1 MMELRIDPL
10 IRRLLSILGVYRLYK
25 SWLRHQI
32 SSGEKP
38 RHIGVILDGNRRWAS
53 SRSCQ
58 PWEGHRVGAEKAKEF
73 LEWCLD
79 LGIEAITLY
88 CFSTENF
95 HRPRE
100 EVEEL
105 MKLFEE
111 KLQELLESKLIHE
124 KRVRVRVLGRVDLLP
139 ERLQELIHRV
149 EEETK
154 DYDQFYLNLAI
165 AYGGR
170 AEIVDAA
177 RKIAERVERGELK
190 PDEIDEYLFEKHL
203 YTSHLPQPDPDL
215 IIRTSGEA
223 RLSGFLLWQSAYSE
237 LFFLDVYWPEFRDID
252 LYRAI
257 RSYQRRQRRFG
268 R

>member
-1 MMELRIDPL
+1 MMKLRIDPL
-10 IRRLLSILGVYRLYK
+10 LRALLSVLGVYRLYK
-25 SWLRHQI
+25 SWLKRQI
-32 SSGEKP
+32 NLEEKP
-38 RHIGVILDGNRRWAS
+38 KHIGVILDGNRRWAS
-53 SRSCQ
+53 SQSRL

-79 LGIEAITLY
+79 LGIESITLY

-95 HRPRE
+95 NRPKE

-105 MKLFEE
+105 MELLEE
-111 KLQELLESKLIHE
+111 KLKELLNSDVIHE
-124 KRVRVRVLGRVDLLP
+124 KRVKVRVIGRIDLLP
-139 ERLQELIHRV
+139 ERLRQLVYQV

-154 DYDQFYLNLAI
+154 GYEDFYLNLAV

-177 RKIAERVERGELK
+177 KKIAERVEEGELE
-190 PDEIDEYLFEKHL
+190 PGEIDEGLFEKHL